1 LPPVEIVNSLLR
13 RVWIGGGMSR
23 IIAVLAI
30 LGISAVGT
38 AAAQEVITL
47 KTAVVALADEPEV
60 RAEFEQDLVATA
72 RERRYDAITTYDL
85 APDVRELDD
94 DDFLDVLEANG
105 VRIVLMLRPAAIGA
119 GASLESVRNEVSPR
133 LLSDMQR
140 FAKEVGSADANEMI
154 AVVHMGIYLLE
165 NGDDPELLSSGA
177 VWLDEEVES
186 REQGLDRLHDLVVN
200 NVDAVR
206 PAIRRHLGLPPLE

>member
-1 LPPVEIVNSLLR
+1 
-13 RVWIGGGMSR
+13 MSR
-23 IIAVLAI
+23 IIAVLA
-30 LGISAVGT
+30 LLAMSAVGT
-38 AAAQEVITL
+38 AAAQEVVTL

-60 RAEFEQDLVATA
+60 RAEFERDLVATA

-133 LLSDMQR
+133 MLSDMQR
-140 FAKEVGSADANEMI
+140 FAKEVGSTDANDLI
-154 AVVHMGIYLLE
+154 AVVHRGIYLLE
-165 NGDDPELLSSGA
+165 EGEPELLSSGA

-186 REQGLDRLHDLVVN
+186 REQGLERLHDLVVN

-206 PAIRRHLGLPPLE
+206 PAIREHLGLPPLE